1 MPGIQ
6 ELIAL
11 SVVALVA
18 GHLVWRQWTK
28 RTARGGNAAKSGA
41 CGDCSSA
48 APPPKEA
55 PVRFYRRLP
64 SDPSP
69 GRGPGP
75 ATSPAPPASVPS
87 HRDDQA

>member
-18 GHLVWRQWTK
+18 GRLLWRQWAK
-28 RTARGGNAAKSGA
+28 RTARGNTASKSSA

-55 PVRFYRRLP
+55 PVRFYRR
-64 SDPSP
+64 SP
-69 GRGPGP
+69 TDP
-75 ATSPAPPASVPS
+75 ATSPAPPPS
-87 HRDDQA
+87 APCHRDDQA

>member
-18 GHLVWRQWTK
+18 GRLLWRQWTK
-28 RTARGGNAAKSGA
+28 RTARGGTAAKSSA

-48 APPPKEA
+48 SPPPKEA

-64 SDPSP
+64 VSAS
-69 GRGPGP
+69 
-75 ATSPAPPASVPS
+75 TSPAPPPS
-87 HRDDQA
+87 APCHRDDQA

>member
-1 MPGIQ
+1 MTGIQ
-6 ELIAL
+6 ESIAL
-11 SVVALVA
+11 GIVALVA
-18 GHLVWRQWTK
+18 GRLLWRQWTK
-28 RTARGGNAAKSGA
+28 RTARGSNAAKSSA

-64 SDPSP
+64 SDPS
-69 GRGPGP
+69 RSHGP
-75 ATSPAPPASVPS
+75 ATSPAPPASARR

>member
-1 MPGIQ
+1 MPGSQ

-18 GHLVWRQWTK
+18 GRLLWRQWTK
-28 RTARGGNAAKSGA
+28 RTARGSTAAKSSA

-64 SDPSP
+64 TD
-69 GRGPGP
+69 P
-75 ATSPAPPASVPS
+75 ATSPAPPASAPS

>member
-1 MPGIQ
+1 MPGSQ

-11 SVVALVA
+11 GVVALVA
-18 GHLVWRQWTK
+18 GRLLWRQWTK
-28 RTARGGNAAKSGA
+28 RRARAGTVAKSGA

-64 SDPSP
+64 ID
-69 GRGPGP
+69 P
-75 ATSPAPPASVPS
+75 ATSPAPPASAPS
-87 HRDDQA
+87 RHDDQA

>member
-1 MPGIQ
+1 MTGIQ

-11 SVVALVA
+11 GIVALVA
-18 GHLVWRQWTK
+18 GRLLWRQWTK
-28 RTARGGNAAKSGA
+28 RTAGGGNAAKSSA

-55 PVRFYRRLP
+55 PVRFYRRV
-64 SDPSP
+64 SIDA
-69 GRGPGP
+69 
-75 ATSPAPPASVPS
+75 ATSPDPPASARR

>member
-1 MPGIQ
+1 MTGIQ

-11 SVVALVA
+11 GIVALVA
-18 GHLVWRQWTK
+18 GRLLWRQWTK
-28 RTARGGNAAKSGA
+28 RTARGGNAAKAGA

-55 PVRFYRRLP
+55 PVSFYRRLTI
-64 SDPSP
+64 DPSP
-69 GRGPGP
+69 S
-75 ATSPAPPASVPS
+75 TSPAPPASAAC

>member
-28 RTARGGNAAKSGA
+28 RKVRGGTAAKSSA

-64 SDPSP
+64 GDA
-69 GRGPGP
+69 
-75 ATSPAPPASVPS
+75 ATSPAPPASAPS
-87 HRDDQA
+87 RRDDLA